1 MSDLAD
7 TIDDLICS
15 FESDGKTMDTLIMY
29 LFCWALV
36 GFVALAVGKFAYSR
50 AVGYATRKSGNASI
64 TTAAAANVKI
74 GAALDAAGGGDR
86 KQSHHHRVVP
96 PTPPVGRKRL
106 GSKTG
111 RTSTAVASVAAG
123 LSAVPAAAAANKAFS
138 QEQQQAHH
146 LRPPPVATG
155 NDPDAV
161 RWTNDVFKWLYNA
174 ASGNGASG
182 SGSGGSGGGE
192 QSVVDYLLSEW
203 ISSLNEY
210 TKKSFAEHGVGVEF
224 VRFLPETHPP
234 VLSNVFC
241 ELGVCENITI
251 TGDCDAT
258 PAMQLKA
265 MRQKGDKVE
274 VSHYRVNVNKL
285 QARLNMSCDT
295 GKKRGQIKFDGWPK
309 VKVILAPVGNIKS
322 NTLDEVQ
329 LQDVIID
336 IVTGAIRSTDLDVDL
351 YRWMEFPTF
360 VKIQQP
366 IITSPLDSY
375 TDRMI
380 NLKTESAVKQG
391 EKRLMVKVIKAVG
404 LGLKQGCFEPYCVI
418 EVDDPFQ
425 KKQTSTKKN
434 TSSPQWN
441 ENFIFTLNLMTEE
454 ILFEVYDCD
463 PNGGNHFMGLAI
475 VSVEELLVNPYQRQV
490 LSLQTRPYQDDSVS
504 GTLTLEF
511 IFLEEEEQQQQQWH
525 NAITTKGTPRDV
537 SNAMRSTYNDHYAQE
552 TFGSAEHQPR
562 KNAQDDS
569 KNKHISYNINTVF
582 NNKDYLQMPSDHK
595 NPVQDGAGTARGGY
609 YNNPQQQR
617 ESETGISVDRHYDIG
632 YNNGIQDG
640 DRGRS
645 RKKKRDFFGAMR
657 TRFSRSKF
665 RSKSNDPSHQSH
677 DQYDG
682 LYGLSPGQARS
693 ISADGTRM
701 SSEPSIDLL
710 APPRAGSARSSLS
723 EMSGASGTS
732 TGTYLNEASTL
743 VLETMENNVKKY
755 YLVPFTQARRNKWR
769 RAGTKLHIFNDHT
782 FVAKHLSN
790 RLNCLVCGKYF
801 PRRIGKQGYE
811 CRDCLIKC
819 HKECHVKVSA
829 MCTNSKIHNID
840 LNNLTVLPSISAGGQ

>member
-1 MSDLAD
+1 MGDLAD

-15 FESDGKTMDTLIMY
+15 FESDGSKTMDTLIMY

-36 GFVALAVGKFAYSR
+36 GFAALAVGKFAYGR
-50 AVGYATRKSGNASI
+50 VAQYAGRKSNAAK
-64 TTAAAANVKI
+64 TAAAA
-74 GAALDAAGGGDR
+74 GSEPDAAAAGDR
-86 KQSHHHRVVP
+86 KPSQLHHHRVVP
-96 PTPPVGRKRL
+96 PTPPVARKRL
-106 GSKTG
+106 GSKSG
-111 RTSTAVASVAAG
+111 RTSAAVAGVAAG

-138 QEQQQAHH
+138 SEQQQAYSHH
-146 LRPPPVATG
+146 HHPQHQRRTPPAATG

-161 RWTNDVFKWLYNA
+161 RWTNDVLKWLYDVA
-174 ASGNGASG
+174 ASGSEPSAM
-182 SGSGGSGGGE
+182 
-192 QSVVDYLLSEW
+192 DYLLGEW
-203 ISSLNEY
+203 TTALNEY

-241 ELGVCENITI
+241 ELGVYENITI
-251 TGDCDAT
+251 TCDCDAT

-265 MRQKGDKVE
+265 MRQKGDKVD

-285 QARLNMSCDT
+285 QARLNISCDT
-295 GKKRGQIKFDGWPK
+295 AKKRGQIKFDGWPK
-309 VKVILAPVGNIKS
+309 IKVMLAQVGYIKS
-322 NTLDEVQ
+322 KSMDEVQ
-329 LQDVIID
+329 LQDVIMD
-336 IVTGAIRSTDLDVDL
+336 IVTGAIRSTDLSVDL
-351 YRWMEFPTF
+351 YRWSEFPNF
-360 VKIQQP
+360 MKSQQP
-366 IITSPLDSY
+366 ITTSPLDSY
-375 TDRMI
+375 TERMI
-380 NLKTESAVKQG
+380 NPKTESTAMKQG
-391 EKRLMVKVIKAVG
+391 EKRLMVKVIKAIG

-441 ENFIFTLNLMTEE
+441 ENFMFTLNRTTEE
-454 ILFEVYDCD
+454 ILFEVYDCN
-463 PNGGNHFMGLAI
+463 PNGGNQFMGLAI

-490 LSLQTRPYQDDSVS
+490 LSLQSRPYQDDSVS

-511 IFLEEEEQQQQQWH
+511 IFLEDEEQ
-525 NAITTKGTPRDV
+525 NAVSKGTTDLTNERL
-537 SNAMRSTYNDHYAQE
+537 SMYNDHYLQE
-552 TFGSAEHQPR
+552 PFAGSSVNQIR
-562 KNAQDDS
+562 KNAQEEN

-582 NNKDYLQMPSDHK
+582 NNKDYLQMPSDHR
-595 NPVQDGAGTARGGY
+595 NMTQDGVASRMGL
-609 YNNPQQQR
+609 YNNSSSQQNR
-617 ESETGISVDRHYDIG
+617 ESETGISVDRQYDTG
-632 YNNGIQDG
+632 YNGMYEA

-657 TRFSRSKF
+657 TRFNRSKF
-665 RSKSNDPSHQSH
+665 RSKSIDANQHDKYND
-677 DQYDG
+677 

-693 ISADGTRM
+693 ISADGTRN

-743 VLETMENNVKKY
+743 VLETTENNVKKH
-755 YLVPFTQARRNKWR
+755 YLVPFTQAKKSKWK
-769 RAGTKLHIFNDHT
+769 RAGVKLHIYNDHT
-782 FVAKHLSN
+782 FVAKHLSS
-790 RLNCLVCGKYF
+790 RLNCLVCAKYF

-819 HKECHVKVSA
+819 HKECHVKVSVV
-829 MCTNSKIHNID
+829 CTNSKIHNID
-840 LNNLTVLPSISAGGQ
+840 LNNLTVLPSISA

>member
-15 FESDGKTMDTLIMY
+15 FESDGSKTMDTLIMY

-36 GFVALAVGKFAYSR
+36 GFAALAVGKFAYGR
-50 AVGYATRKSGNASI
+50 VAQYAGRKS
-64 TTAAAANVKI
+64 TAAKTAATEPE
-74 GAALDAAGGGDR
+74 AATAGDR
-86 KQSHHHRVVP
+86 KPSQLHHHRVVP
-96 PTPPVGRKRL
+96 PTPPVARKRL

-111 RTSTAVASVAAG
+111 RTSAAVASVAAG
-123 LSAVPAAAAANKAFS
+123 LSAVPAAAAASKAFS
-138 QEQQQAHH
+138 SEQQQAHH
-146 LRPPPVATG
+146 HYPQHQRRTPPAATG
-155 NDPDAV
+155 NDQDAV
-161 RWTNDVFKWLYNA
+161 RWTNDVFKWLYDVA
-174 ASGNGASG
+174 A
-182 SGSGGSGGGE
+182 SGGGE
-192 QSVVDYLLSEW
+192 SSAVDYLLGEW
-203 ISSLNEY
+203 TSALNEY

-234 VLSNVFC
+234 VFSNVFC
-241 ELGVCENITI
+241 ELGAYENITI
-251 TGDCDAT
+251 TCDCDAT

-265 MRQKGDKVE
+265 MRQKGDKVD

-285 QARLNMSCDT
+285 QARLNISCDT
-295 GKKRGQIKFDGWPK
+295 AKKRGQIKFDGWPK
-309 VKVILAPVGNIKS
+309 VKVMLAQVGYIKS
-322 NTLDEVQ
+322 KTMDEVQ
-329 LQDVIID
+329 LQDVIMD
-336 IVTGAIRSTDLDVDL
+336 IVTGAIRSTDLSVDL
-351 YRWMEFPTF
+351 YRWSEFPNF
-360 VKIQQP
+360 VKSQQT
-366 IITSPLDSY
+366 ITTSPLDSY
-375 TDRMI
+375 TERIISPKIEPTAM
-380 NLKTESAVKQG
+380 KPG

-441 ENFIFTLNLMTEE
+441 ENFMFTLNRTTEE
-454 ILFEVYDCD
+454 ILFEVYDCN
-463 PNGGNHFMGLAI
+463 PNGGNQFMGLAI

-490 LSLQTRPYQDDSVS
+490 LSLQSRPYQDDSVS

-511 IFLEEEEQQQQQWH
+511 IFLEDEEQ
-525 NAITTKGTPRDV
+525 NTVSKGTTDFTSERL
-537 SNAMRSTYNDHYAQE
+537 SMYNDHYLQE
-552 TFGSAEHQPR
+552 PFVGSANQIG
-562 KNAQDDS
+562 KNAQEEN

-582 NNKDYLQMPSDHK
+582 NNKDYLAMPSDHR
-595 NPVQDGAGTARGGY
+595 NMAQDGGVSRMGF
-609 YNNPQQQR
+609 YNNSSLQQKR
-617 ESETGISVDRHYDIG
+617 ESETGISVDRQYDVG
-632 YNNGIQDG
+632 YNGMHEA

-657 TRFSRSKF
+657 TRFNRSKSRSK
-665 RSKSNDPSHQSH
+665 SIDANQHDKYND
-677 DQYDG
+677 

-693 ISADGTRM
+693 ISADGTRN

-743 VLETMENNVKKY
+743 VLETTENNVKKH
-755 YLVPFTQARRNKWR
+755 YLVPFTQAKKSKWK
-769 RAGTKLHIFNDHT
+769 RAGVKLHIYNDHT
-782 FVAKHLSN
+782 FVAKHLSS
-790 RLNCLVCGKYF
+790 RLNCLVCAKYF

-819 HKECHVKVSA
+819 HKECHVKVSVV
-829 MCTNSKIHNID
+829 CTNSKIHNID
-840 LNNLTVLPSISAGGQ
+840 LNNLTVLPSISA

>member
-1 MSDLAD
+1 MGDLAD

-15 FESDGKTMDTLIMY
+15 FESDGSKTMDTLIMY

-36 GFVALAVGKFAYSR
+36 GFAALAVGKFAYGR
-50 AVGYATRKSGNASI
+50 AALYAGRKSAAAAR
-64 TTAAAANVKI
+64 TAAASGPEA
-74 GAALDAAGGGDR
+74 DAAGAAAAGGDR
-86 KQSHHHRVVP
+86 RPPQLNHHRAVP
-96 PTPPVGRKRL
+96 PTPPVARKRL

-111 RTSTAVASVAAG
+111 RTSAAVAGVAAG
-123 LSAVPAAAAANKAFS
+123 LSAVPAAAAASKAFS
-138 QEQQQAHH
+138 SEQQQAAHH
-146 LRPPPVATG
+146 LHHHHAQHQRRPPPAATG

-161 RWTNDVFKWLYNA
+161 RWTNDVFKWLYDA
-174 ASGNGASG
+174 AATTA
-182 SGSGGSGGGE
+182 GSGGEPSA
-192 QSVVDYLLSEW
+192 VDYLLGEW
-203 ISSLNEY
+203 TSALNEY

-241 ELGVCENITI
+241 ELGVCENVTI
-251 TGDCDAT
+251 TCDCDAT

-265 MRQKGDKVE
+265 MRQKGDKVD

-285 QARLNMSCDT
+285 QARLNISCDT

-309 VKVILAPVGNIKS
+309 IKVALAQVGYIKS
-322 NTLDEVQ
+322 KSMDEVQ
-329 LQDVIID
+329 LQDVILD
-336 IVTGAIRSTDLDVDL
+336 IVTGAIRSTDLSVDL
-351 YRWMEFPTF
+351 YRWSEFPSF
-360 VKIQQP
+360 MKSQQQTT
-366 IITSPLDSY
+366 TSPLDSY
-375 TDRMI
+375 TDRMMSPKI
-380 NLKTESAVKQG
+380 ESSTVMKQG
-391 EKRLMVKVIKAVG
+391 EKRLMVKVIKAIG
-404 LGLKQGCFEPYCVI
+404 LGLKQGCYEPYCVI

-441 ENFIFTLNLMTEE
+441 ENFMFTLNRTTEE
-454 ILFEVYDCD
+454 ILFEVYDCN
-463 PNGGNHFMGLAI
+463 PNGGNQFMGLAI

-490 LSLQTRPYQDDSVS
+490 LSLQSRPYQDDSVS

-511 IFLEEEEQQQQQWH
+511 IFIEDEEQ
-525 NAITTKGTPRDV
+525 NSVSKGTSDFTNERP
-537 SNAMRSTYNDHYAQE
+537 SMYNDHYLQE
-552 TFGSAEHQPR
+552 PFGGSTNQTR
-562 KNAQDDS
+562 KIAQDEN

-582 NNKDYLQMPSDHK
+582 NSKDYLQMPSSDHR
-595 NPVQDGAGTARGGY
+595 NAGAQDGVANRASFYNSGGS
-609 YNNPQQQR
+609 PQLQR
-617 ESETGISVDRHYDIG
+617 ESQTGISVDRQYDAG
-632 YNNGIQDG
+632 YNGMHEG

-657 TRFSRSKF
+657 TRFNRSKF
-665 RSKSNDPSHQSH
+665 RSKSIDANQHDKYNND
-677 DQYDG
+677 

-693 ISADGTRM
+693 ISADGTRN

-743 VLETMENNVKKY
+743 VLETTENNLKKH
-755 YLVPFTQARRNKWR
+755 YLVPFTQAKKSKWK
-769 RAGTKLHIFNDHT
+769 RAGVKLHIYNDHT
-782 FVAKHLSN
+782 FVAKHLSS
-790 RLNCLVCGKYF
+790 RLNCLVCARYF

-819 HKECHVKVSA
+819 HKECHVKVSVV
-829 MCTNSKIHNID
+829 CTNSKIHNID
-840 LNNLTVLPSISAGGQ
+840 LNNLTVLPSISAQ